1 MDKKTVKQRKMYIG
15 WLHRSSG
22 NSRFKQVRLKDGGGV
37 REFTNSDGDEISVD
51 FLKEKATKF
60 FFPEQVPKFGAL
72 DNMCLHLGN
81 YAQERITTFTD
92 TDGKTFT
99 FQEYLKSR
107 GLFASRFH
115 VN

>member
-1 MDKKTVKQRKMYIG
+1 M
-15 WLHRSSG
+15 
-22 NSRFKQVRLKDGGGV
+22 
-37 REFTNSDGDEISVD
+37 D

-115 VN
+115 VNWFSRLGSANGASQEEACRKPADLSPNDEDTFQT